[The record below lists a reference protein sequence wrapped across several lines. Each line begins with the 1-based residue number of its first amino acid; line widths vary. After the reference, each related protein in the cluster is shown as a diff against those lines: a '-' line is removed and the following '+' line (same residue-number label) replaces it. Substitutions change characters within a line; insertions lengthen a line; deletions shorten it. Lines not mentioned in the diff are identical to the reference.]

1 MHGQFPAC
9 QDRAQLISIWK
20 ESARVENVHFHL
32 REEKRLGKCQN
43 EFESKATYDLAR
55 VTSIKSQ

>member
-20 ESARVENVHFHL
+20 ESAGVENVHFHL
-32 REEKRLGKCQN
+32 REEKRAWKVSEAKLHAS
-43 EFESKATYDLAR
+43 F
-55 VTSIKSQ
+55 I